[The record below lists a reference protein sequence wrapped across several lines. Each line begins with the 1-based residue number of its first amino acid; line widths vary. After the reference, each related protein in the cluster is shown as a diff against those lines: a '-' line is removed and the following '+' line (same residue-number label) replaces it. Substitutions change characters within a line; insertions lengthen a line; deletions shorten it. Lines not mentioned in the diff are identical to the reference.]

1 MRQSEFAVEVRERP
15 EADVQKIKDKLGV
28 PKSAR
33 SCHTARAGSYVIEG
47 HVPAADVK
55 RLLDEQPKVVGLVVP
70 GMPAGAPGMD
80 VPGVRPR
87 PYDVLSFGADGKTQV
102 FATHKP

>member
-1 MRQSEFAVEVRERP
+1 MRQSGFAVEIRERP
-15 EADVQKIKDKLGV
+15 EADVQQIKDKLGV

-33 SCHTARAGSYVIEG
+33 SCHTAQTGSYVIEG

-55 RLLDEQPKVVGLVVP
+55 RLLDEQPEIVGLVVP
-70 GMPAGAPGMD
+70 GMPSGAPGMD

-87 PYDVLSFGADGKTQV
+87 PYDVLSFDAGGKTRV